1 MGLFRNSILYDNRL
15 HFVSKCSNENEDVD
29 IYETNN
35 IRKKSI
41 NNAMNA
47 MNGVCGVGR
56 YNALLSVD
64 VSSYVCGLNWVLRY
78 YTCGVCDAWWYS
90 SHSGPLLCDVLKC
103 LDALDVSLC
112 SGERLS
118 CMGYTQMAYVLPRE
132 SLNLLPPKI
141 ERFLLENYSELYPS
155 TCEFEWSYCRY
166 LWESKPILPEIPL
179 TLLKKWN
186 YQFQLYKENEK
197 DKMLR
202 LDLPV

>member
-1 MGLFRNSILYDNRL
+1 M
-15 HFVSKCSNENEDVD
+15 SKCSNENEDVD

-41 NNAMNA
+41 NNAMNGVGSGVGS
-47 MNGVCGVGR
+47 GVCR

-103 LDALDVSLC
+103 LDALDVSLFR
-112 SGERLS
+112 GERLS

-155 TCEFEWSYCRY
+155 TCEFEWSYSRY
-166 LWESKPILPEIPL
+166 LWESKPLLPEIPL

-202 LDLPV
+202 LDL

>member
-1 MGLFRNSILYDNRL
+1 MALFRNSIFYAYRL
-15 HFVSKCSNENEDVD
+15 HFVSKCSIENEDVD

-35 IRKKSI
+35 IRKTQIK
-41 NNAMNA
+41 NA
-47 MNGVCGVGR
+47 MNGVGVCVSR

-78 YTCGVCDAWWYS
+78 YTCGVCDVWWYS
-90 SHSGPLLCDVLKC
+90 SHSGPLLCDVSHS
-103 LDALDVSLC
+103 LDALDVSLFR
-112 SGERLS
+112 GERLS

-155 TCEFEWSYCRY
+155 KCEFEWSYCRY
-166 LWESKPILPEIPL
+166 LWESKPLLPEIPL

-202 LDLPV
+202 LDL